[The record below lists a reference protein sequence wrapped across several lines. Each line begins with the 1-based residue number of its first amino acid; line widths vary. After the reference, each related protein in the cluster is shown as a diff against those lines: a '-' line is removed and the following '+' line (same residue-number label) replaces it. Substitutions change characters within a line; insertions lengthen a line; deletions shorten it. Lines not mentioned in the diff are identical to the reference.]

1 LTPDPIGLAGG
12 LNLYSY
18 AGQNPINYVD
28 PLGLYSWGQFWADV
42 QGLTYVTNPTMWVA
56 DQLGDVVASLLPEGL
71 RKGTIFGT
79 GFGEEAVD
87 YWASRY
93 NRTHSAVDLVAGIAA
108 SRWTEDNWFGTASTL
123 ACSMPIGRMAGVP
136 RSYWQY
142 YPKNTPA
149 YRSPWYAPSTSSR
162 APYALGQEARSA
174 LNLPPYNSATAVRRA
189 NIRWWQPMKNPR
201 RPAPQP
207 FGWPLQGWGYESQ
220 RGWLWLAK

>member
-1 LTPDPIGLAGG
+1 
-12 LNLYSY
+12 
-18 AGQNPINYVD
+18 
-28 PLGLYSWGQFWADV
+28 
-42 QGLTYVTNPTMWVA
+42 MA
-56 DQLGDVVASLLPEGL
+56 DQLGDFVASLLPEGL

-142 YPKNTPA
+142 YPKND
-149 YRSPWYAPSTSSR
+149 PWYRTDWLAASSS
-162 APYALGQEARSA
+162 ANPPYALGREARRA
-174 LNLPPYNSATAVRRA
+174 LNLPYWNDASALRQVNVRWYQIVRGPRTPKA
-189 NIRWWQPMKNPR
+189 RPDLGWTSPGTGLEYFKGWWFP
-201 RPAPQP
+201 
-207 FGWPLQGWGYESQ
+207 SH
-220 RGWLWLAK
+220 